1 MSPFTLG
8 SVAKLALSRP
18 PLRALPT
25 LILDLD
31 ETILHRPNGWLDK
44 LALYSPV
51 PLYAVGVPY
60 TGALSSLHT
69 LGSSFNLVA
78 VTARQ
83 ALAERNTA
91 QWLAA
96 QGLGE
101 LPVLYA
107 SSVHSGDGTRGAFK
121 ASAIRHVRAA
131 GWQPVAGVGDRP
143 SDMEAYAAEGLLA
156 LMVTHAEGATAAATE
171 RHATALRQA
180 QLQLP
185 LARVAHFSDCPRSC
199 AILGLQ
205 APVQGPAVWQQV
217 SEHLLSSRSQLLQP
231 SP

>member
-1 MSPFTLG
+1 MPPFFLG
-8 SVAKLALSRP
+8 SVARAALSRP
-18 PLRALPT
+18 PHRSLPT

-31 ETILHRPNGWLDK
+31 ETILYRPNGWLDK
-44 LALYSPV
+44 LALYSPL

-60 TGALSSLHT
+60 TGALSSLRS
-69 LGSSFNLVA
+69 LGSAFNLVA

-96 QGLGE
+96 QGMGE

-107 SSVHSGDGTRGAFK
+107 SGVHSGDGTRGAFK

-131 GWQPVAGVGDRP
+131 GWRPVAGVGDRP

-156 LMVTHAEGATAAATE
+156 LTVTHAEGASAAATE

-185 LARVAHFSDCPRSC
+185 LARVAHFSDCPKSC
-199 AILGLQ
+199 SILGLQ
-205 APVQGPAVWQQV
+205 APVQGSAVWLQV
-217 SEHLLSSRSQLLQP
+217 AEHLLASQSQLAQP